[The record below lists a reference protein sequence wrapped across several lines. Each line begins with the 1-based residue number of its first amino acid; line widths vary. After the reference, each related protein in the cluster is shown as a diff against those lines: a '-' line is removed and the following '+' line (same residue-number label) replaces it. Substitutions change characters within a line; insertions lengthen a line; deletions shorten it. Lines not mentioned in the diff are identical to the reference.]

1 MATGTLLLGIGCVME
16 RALRCFLLL
25 RWVFKHRKTRK
36 RRTGFLIAKIC
47 EKGERDAKIVSCF
60 ARNFVGVGFNIEKLE
75 KHEKVFGSLLG
86 RKWRKLKGRFAAF
99 FLLRLF
105 IKHRKTRKTRTG
117 VLIAK
122 FCENGERDAKIV
134 SCFARN
140 LAWVCFYI

>member
-75 KHEKVFGSLLG
+75 KLERGFDCENLRKG
-86 RKWRKLKGRFAAF
+86 RKGLRKL
-99 FLLRLF
+99 FLASLETLSGWDLTS
-105 IKHRKTRKTRTG
+105 KNSKNSKG

-122 FCENGERDAKIV
+122 ICEKGEKGCEN
-134 SCFARN
+134 CFLLRSK
-140 LAWVCFYI
+140 LCRGGI